1 MAPTVPITPMRPVCV
16 TIATE
21 RTPGSMTP
29 TTGTP
34 NVSSSSPNGAAAAAV
49 LHATTSSFTRWSS
62 TRWRPIS
69 KANPRTW
76 PSGRGPYG

>member
-34 NVSSSSPNGAAAAAV
+34 KVTSSSLNGAAAAAV
-49 LHATTSSFTRWSS
+49 LHATTSSLIP
-62 TRWRPIS
+62 RPTS
-69 KANPRTW
+69 ARAAC
-76 PSGRGPYG
+76 SA